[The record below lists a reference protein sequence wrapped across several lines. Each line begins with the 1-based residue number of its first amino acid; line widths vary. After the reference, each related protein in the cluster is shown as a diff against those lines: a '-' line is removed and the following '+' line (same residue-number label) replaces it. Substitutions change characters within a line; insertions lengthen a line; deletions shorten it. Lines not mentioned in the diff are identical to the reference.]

1 MKLAYF
7 YQYILTINNL
17 KHLII
22 TKEEGDIMEKK
33 EKTNQAAKSKDFD
46 ESQNPFLRA
55 NVTCPICGME
65 HEQTKL
71 KSHLFIEQG
80 RDIDLK
86 PLTILRKKKGL
97 GHIHPAVFFM
107 WHCPHCHFTAARSE
121 YEDPLKDSVV
131 RPEKLKKAIVLAYK
145 NDPSIHQV
153 FDLLSPEKYDENMTH
168 YNAVQLYLLA
178 IYQMQLVDD
187 FVNKEPINIGRY
199 SLRLAWLYRDI
210 ESSEKLKKNHTAE
223 IKTLTQN
230 VQKYWE
236 EVPSD
241 EVKALRMATDFYEKT
256 LTGTSTIKSDQ
267 AEVDLVLLMS
277 RIYLKIDALPDA
289 RKFLERAR
297 ELLRH
302 FEDRRK
308 KLRRIPDDDPKK
320 PTIGELSQMAAD
332 ARKMRRYIDEVQGL
346 MDDKRQDKLE
356 DDMARAKECIEK
368 SGLKKN
374 EDIRKLLEKEK
385 FSPKIINKIAPQT
398 KKKGFLGLFR

>member
-1 MKLAYF
+1 M
-7 YQYILTINNL
+7 
-17 KHLII
+17 
-22 TKEEGDIMEKK
+22 KK
-33 EKTNQAAKSKDFD
+33 ENEMSNKATKSKAVE

-55 NVTCPICGME
+55 NVICPICGVE

-121 YEDPLKDSVV
+121 YENPLKDSVV
-131 RPEKLKKAIVLAYK
+131 RPEKLKKAIILAYK

-153 FDLLSPEKYDENMTH
+153 FDLLTPEKYDENMTH
-168 YNAVQLYLLA
+168 FNAVQLYLLA

-199 SLRLAWLYRDI
+199 SLRLAWLFRDI
-210 ESSEKLKKNHTAE
+210 ASNENFKKKHTAE
-223 IKTLTQN
+223 IQTLAKN
-230 VQKYWE
+230 VQKHWKD
-236 EVPSD
+236 VPFD
-241 EVKALRMATDFYEKT
+241 EIQALKMAIDYYEKT
-256 LTGTSTIKSDQ
+256 LTGTTTIKSDQ
-267 AEVDLVLLMS
+267 AEVDLVLLIS
-277 RIYLKIDALPDA
+277 RIYLKINELADA

-308 KLRRIPDDDPKK
+308 KLRRIPDDNPKK
-320 PTIGELSQMAAD
+320 PTIGEMSQMAAD

-346 MDDKRQDKLE
+346 MDDKRQDKMQDE
-356 DDMARAKECIEK
+356 MARAKKCIEQ

-374 EDIRKLLEKEK
+374 EDIRTLLKKEN
-385 FSPKIINKIAPQT
+385 FSPKIINKIAPQA
-398 KKKGFLGLFR
+398 KKKGFLGIFR